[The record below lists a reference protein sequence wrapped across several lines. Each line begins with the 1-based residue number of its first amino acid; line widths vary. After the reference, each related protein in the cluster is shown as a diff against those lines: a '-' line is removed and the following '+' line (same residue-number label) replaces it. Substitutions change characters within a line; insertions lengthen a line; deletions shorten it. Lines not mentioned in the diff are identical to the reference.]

1 MIKRPLCMACLLFL
15 AVQAVR
21 VFGLKSAADQ
31 QPSAL
36 ERAASEG
43 TRLTLAGTVDRIEE
57 KEKVT
62 AVFLKDNTVSVRGQ
76 HVNESKL
83 LVYIEQNSTAEI
95 KTGNIIQVS
104 GEVSP
109 FDPARNPGNFDQK
122 AYYQRQGIHVLVWAD
137 DFTVLSSEA
146 DRVKEFLSALRSR
159 WKTFLTGH
167 LGEYYG
173 NTMSAVLLGD
183 KNGLDDEMKK
193 LYQKNGI
200 GHLLAISGLHMSFI
214 GMGIYGILRK
224 AGLSFI
230 PAGIMGSVVLG
241 LYTLMIGAGVSSLR
255 ALVMFLMRI
264 GADMTGRDYDLPTSL
279 SLAAAAVCAWQP
291 LYLADAGFLLSFGA
305 ILGICLFS
313 PVFSEMFTGEKQKNS
328 RNGDVSLREKLRRA
342 VLGLAESLSSSMA
355 VSLMLLG
362 PTLYFYFEIPPYSV
376 FLNILV
382 IPVMPLAMGAGLA
395 GLLLCPVSEP
405 AGAAVLQVCR
415 GVLWF
420 YDRACTAAG
429 NLPGS
434 RIVTGQP
441 ALSWLFIY
449 YSMLFLLAA
458 GFFRLMEVRRREGER
473 FRRRKLIRGTGAVL
487 LLFGGIMTAACRAGH
502 AGKNEVRVTVLDV
515 GQGDGIHVR
524 GPSGINYFI
533 DGGSSDVSSV
543 GIYRIEP
550 YLLSRAV
557 DCLDYVFVT
566 HGDLDHYSGIME
578 LVEDQELGVRIRT
591 LVLPPEEYRDERLR
605 ELGRTAAVNGIR
617 VAEIAAGQSLEEK
630 NGRFSIACL
639 APETGAGIQPGNA
652 ASLVL
657 ELRFGAFGMLLTGD
671 VEAEGEEALLKSG
684 RLGQCQILK
693 AAHHGSKN
701 SGSEAFLEKVR
712 PAVAIISAGVGNRYG
727 HPHRETLE
735 RLSEAGC
742 SVCSTQESGA
752 VTVVSD
758 GNSIRLGGF
767 LGTDEKAQDGS

>member
-1 MIKRPLCMACLLFL
+1 MACLLCL
-15 AVQAVR
+15 AVHSVR
-21 VFGLKSAADQ
+21 VFGLKSAADL

-43 TRLTLAGTVDRIEE
+43 TRLTLDGTVDRIEE

-76 HVNESKL
+76 HINESKL
-83 LVYIEQNSTAEI
+83 LVYIEQNSTAKI
-95 KTGNIIQVS
+95 KTVNIIQVS

-137 DFTVLSSEA
+137 DFSVLSSEA

-313 PVFSEMFTGEKQKNS
+313 PVFSEMFTGEKQKQKNS

-441 ALSWLFIY
+441 DLSWLFIY

-458 GFFRLMEVRRREGER
+458 GFFRLLEVRRREGER

-502 AGKNEVRVTVLDV
+502 AGKN
-515 GQGDGIHVR
+515 
-524 GPSGINYFI
+524 N
-533 DGGSSDVSSV
+533 
-543 GIYRIEP
+543 
-550 YLLSRAV
+550 
-557 DCLDYVFVT
+557 
-566 HGDLDHYSGIME
+566 
-578 LVEDQELGVRIRT
+578 
-591 LVLPPEEYRDERLR
+591 
-605 ELGRTAAVNGIR
+605 
-617 VAEIAAGQSLEEK
+617 
-630 NGRFSIACL
+630 
-639 APETGAGIQPGNA
+639 
-652 ASLVL
+652 
-657 ELRFGAFGMLLTGD
+657 
-671 VEAEGEEALLKSG
+671 
-684 RLGQCQILK
+684 
-693 AAHHGSKN
+693 
-701 SGSEAFLEKVR
+701 
-712 PAVAIISAGVGNRYG
+712 
-727 HPHRETLE
+727 
-735 RLSEAGC
+735 
-742 SVCSTQESGA
+742 
-752 VTVVSD
+752 
-758 GNSIRLGGF
+758 
-767 LGTDEKAQDGS
+767 

>member
-1 MIKRPLCMACLLFL
+1 MACLLFL

-578 LVEDQELGVRIRT
+578 LMEDQELGVRIRT

-767 LGTDEKAQDGS
+767 LGTDEKTQDGS

>member
-1 MIKRPLCMACLLFL
+1 MACLLFL

-712 PAVAIISAGVGNRYG
+712 PAVAIISAGAGNRYG

-767 LGTDEKAQDGS
+767 LGTDKKAQDGS

>member
-1 MIKRPLCMACLLFL
+1 MACLLFL

-21 VFGLKSAADQ
+21 VFGLKSAADL

-578 LVEDQELGVRIRT
+578 LMEDQELGVRIRT

-639 APETGAGIQPGNA
+639 APETGAGIQPGNE

-742 SVCSTQESGA
+742 SVCSTQVSGA

-767 LGTDEKAQDGS
+767 LGTDEKTQDGS

>member
-1 MIKRPLCMACLLFL
+1 
-15 AVQAVR
+15 
-21 VFGLKSAADQ
+21 
-31 QPSAL
+31 
-36 ERAASEG
+36 
-43 TRLTLAGTVDRIEE
+43 
-57 KEKVT
+57 
-62 AVFLKDNTVSVRGQ
+62 
-76 HVNESKL
+76 
-83 LVYIEQNSTAEI
+83 
-95 KTGNIIQVS
+95 
-104 GEVSP
+104 
-109 FDPARNPGNFDQK
+109 
-122 AYYQRQGIHVLVWAD
+122 
-137 DFTVLSSEA
+137 
-146 DRVKEFLSALRSR
+146 
-159 WKTFLTGH
+159 
-167 LGEYYG
+167 
-173 NTMSAVLLGD
+173 
-183 KNGLDDEMKK
+183 
-193 LYQKNGI
+193 
-200 GHLLAISGLHMSFI
+200 MSFI

-313 PVFSEMFTGEKQKNS
+313 PVFSEMFTGEKQKQKNS

-458 GFFRLMEVRRREGER
+458 GFFRLLEVRRREGKR

-578 LVEDQELGVRIRT
+578 LMEDQELGVRIRT
-591 LVLPPEEYRDERLR
+591 LVLPPEECRDERLR

-617 VAEIAAGQSLEEK
+617 VVEIAAGQSLEEK

-639 APETGAGIQPGNA
+639 APEAGAGSQPGNA

-684 RLGQCQILK
+684 RLGRCQILK